1 MEISRMSIYSTSG
14 LVATTPRHYATP
26 DGVFITTFR
35 MADNMVFDEPTQTW
49 VGAEN
54 CNWFTIKTSGQLAL
68 NAAASVKKGDRVVVS
83 GTILVRDW
91 DNGERAGTSIE
102 IQARS
107 LGGDLAFGVSEYKRT
122 DKGLLGG
129 N

>member
-1 MEISRMSIYSTSG
+1 MSIYSTSG
-14 LVATTPRHYATP
+14 LVATTPRHYETP

-35 MADNMVFDEPTQTW
+35 MADNLVFDEATQAW

-54 CNWFTIKTSGQLAL
+54 CNWFTIKMTGQLAL
-68 NAAASVKKGDRVVVS
+68 NAAASVKKADRVLVS

-91 DNGERAGTSIE
+91 DNGERTGTSIE

-107 LGGDLAFGVSEYKRT
+107 LGCDLAFGVSEYKRT

-129 N
+129 K